1 MRVGGSGAGR
11 WLLLLAL
18 AAGLI
23 GMHHL
28 EASGAYLTG
37 PATTGPAMTGPA
49 MTGPAMTGP
58 AMTGPAMTG
67 AAMTGPAMTGAAM
80 TGAVAAAPSDHPA
93 AVSVHDPDMPGMA
106 MTMHMCLAVLGA
118 ALLLGLLL
126 LLVVTVLARR
136 PAPAAPRAV
145 ALTAVRPPP
154 RSAVRLAL
162 LCVLR
167 N

>member
-1 MRVGGSGAGR
+1 MISGGVGR

-28 EASGAYLTG
+28 EAGSPERHAMSGVAMVSAAGSGHGSGLAGAVHPGADRSHVVVTAAG
-37 PATTGPAMTGPA
+37 SGPAME
-49 MTGPAMTGP
+49 
-58 AMTGPAMTG
+58 
-67 AAMTGPAMTGAAM
+67 
-80 TGAVAAAPSDHPA
+80 
-93 AVSVHDPDMPGMA
+93 MA
-106 MTMHMCLAVLGA
+106 MHLCLAVLA
-118 ALLLGLLL
+118 ALLLGVALLA
-126 LLVVTVLARR
+126 VAVLDRR
-136 PAPAAPRAV
+136 AVAPPPRAV
-145 ALTAVRPPP
+145 VLTAGRPPP

>member
-1 MRVGGSGAGR
+1 MRAVSGGGR

-28 EASGAYLTG
+28 AATG
-37 PATTGPAMTGPA
+37 SPSHETGHT
-49 MTGPAMTGP
+49 
-58 AMTGPAMTG
+58 
-67 AAMTGPAMTGAAM
+67 
-80 TGAVAAAPSDHPA
+80 AAAEVVSTVPDTVVPDTVIMGASD
-93 AVSVHDPDMPGMA
+93 PGMA
-106 MTMHMCLAVLGA
+106 MAMHMCLAVLGA
-118 ALLLGLLL
+118 VALLGLLL
-126 LLVVTVLARR
+126 LLGVAVLTRR
-136 PAPAAPRAV
+136 PPAASPGAV
-145 ALTAVRPPP
+145 VLHPARPPP